1 MFAKTTKTWI
11 AIAAMM
17 LSIGLFIPTLSALA
31 NPHSSSPT
39 QVKSTLVTLTGTI
52 RKLEVE
58 GTCYQLAANDGKNY
72 ELIGKF
78 PKRNGVKVQVRGSI
92 ETEVATICQVG
103 QPFKVKSVRVVQ

>member
-1 MFAKTTKTWI
+1 MMFTKTTKTWI
-11 AIAAMM
+11 AIAGMM
-17 LSIGLFIPTLSALA
+17 LSIGLFIPTLSTLA
-31 NPHSSSPT
+31 NPNSSPT

-72 ELIGKF
+72 ELMGKF

-92 ETEVATICQVG
+92 EPEVATICQVG
-103 QPFKVKSVRVVQ
+103 QPFKVKSVRVVK